1 MTEKLFYK
9 SVEVEGSHSSYR
21 NTETAY
27 LFKNVEDGKIVWLSA
42 YGDRG
47 GTNFIVES
55 GAGIPE
61 KKMERQIMTYLK
73 RRLKTKGYL

>member
-1 MTEKLFYK
+1 MSEKLFYK
-9 SVEVEGSHSSYR
+9 AVEVEGSHSSYR
-21 NTETAY
+21 STETAFI
-27 LFKNVEDGKIVWLSA
+27 FKNVENGKISWLSA
-42 YGDRG
+42 YSDRN